1 MQNFLQ
7 KFWRQYQTEIV
18 VAAITFLA
26 ASLLYGITALR
37 FPNDD
42 QFILYRYIDNIAAG
56 NGFVYNIG
64 ERVLGSTTPLFTLLC
79 AVVKAILPGLF
90 TPTLVAYVNIV
101 FFTLA
106 GIFFYR
112 VCRHFLSEKFSL
124 FALLIF
130 VLNLSRVIPE
140 GMETPLFMFG
150 AMAFL
155 DFLFQKK
162 YYTSSIFLAVTI
174 LTRPDAGLIAV
185 LALIYWLHTVG
196 IKKTTKL
203 VGLCFAIG
211 LPWLIFSVLYFG
223 SFIPQ
228 SLQTKIHSNDIV
240 HQSSIQA
247 FKVELSALSRIYWG
261 KLFDPEHIPL
271 QSLINLLPF
280 LVLVGIAVRKKLN
293 KETWILFAIPVVYL
307 ISYSVS
313 NPVMFPWYI
322 SQIEPFWIL
331 ISIIGFTSVYRAAT
345 NKNLKL
351 ILMLLLLIGPAVYYT
366 KVTTTNDPGS
376 KQALF
381 KMGTYVKDNMEP
393 GDKVG
398 ISNIGIVSFITNAY
412 IVDFIGLTNRYS
424 VHYYPIESDCLDR
437 NQQYVIPP
445 KLIQDT
451 MPDWV
456 LAGEGE
462 MRDCFYQSTAFTSQ
476 YKKAYS
482 VGKAHVWKLEK

>member
-1 MQNFLQ
+1 M
-7 KFWRQYQTEIV
+7 EILAGLATL
-18 VAAITFLA
+18 VASFV
-26 ASLLYGITALR
+26 LYYLTALR

-42 QFILYRYIDNIAAG
+42 QFILYRYIDNIANG
-56 NGFVYNIG
+56 KGFVYNIG
-64 ERVLGSTTPLFTLLC
+64 ERVLGSTTPLFTLICSL
-79 AVVKAILPGLF
+79 VKYIFPGIY
-90 TPTLVAYVNIV
+90 TPTLVAGVNI
-101 FFTLA
+101 FFFSVA
-106 GIFFYR
+106 GVFFYR
-112 VCRHFLSEKFSL
+112 LSRHFLSEELSWL
-124 FALLIF
+124 ALAIF

-150 AMAFL
+150 ALAFL
-155 DFLFQKK
+155 DFLFLKK
-162 YYTSSIFLAVTI
+162 HYVASIFLAVTI

-185 LALIYWLHTVG
+185 LALIYWLQVVG
-196 IKKTTKL
+196 IKKASKL

-261 KLFDPEHIPL
+261 KLFDPENIPL

-280 LVLVGIAVRKKLN
+280 LALIAIAAKKKLN
-293 KETWILFAIPVVYL
+293 RETWILFAIPVVYL
-307 ISYSVS
+307 ISYSIS

-331 ISIIGFTSVYRAAT
+331 LSIIGFSYLFVGAD
-345 NKNLKL
+345 KFLK
-351 ILMLLLLIGPAVYYT
+351 ILLVVVLLIGPTHYYIKT
-366 KVTTTNDPGS
+366 TTTNDQGS
-376 KQALF
+376 KIALF
-381 KMGTYVKDNMEP
+381 KMGEYVKEHMKPD
-393 GDKVG
+393 DRVG
-398 ISNIGIVSFITNAY
+398 ISNIGIVSYITNAY

-462 MRDCFYQSTAFTSQ
+462 MRDCFYQSADFTSH
-476 YKKAYS
+476 YKTVFS
-482 VGKAHVWKLEK
+482 VGSAHVWKLEK